1 MARTAAAH
9 HLHCST
15 LWTDERLIPVVPK
28 TDRSV
33 LGSARH
39 RSCARGTACIM
50 TCRISFPVH
59 RSCARGTAG
68 SGGTHEPIRL
78 VHDRLIATVV

>member
-39 RSCARGTACIM
+39 RSCARGTA
-50 TCRISFPVH
+50 
-59 RSCARGTAG
+59 G
-68 SGGTHEPIRL
+68 SGGTHEPIRS